1 MWWLRLIYTRER
13 RIGKRE
19 RGSCGVTGNC
29 RRDESGRN
37 PVSDFVGN
45 LRSRSRRYR
54 NIYGEKVIRY
64 SRKKV
69 ATDANTSRQ
78 SLQKYRGIELLIR
91 DDDEVAPIGEL
102 RRANE
107 IGPCLENETRN

>member
-1 MWWLRLIYTRER
+1 MWWLGLIYTRER
-13 RIGKRE
+13 RKYHGKSIARPKEKEIGKRE
-19 RGSCGVTGNC
+19 HGSCGVTGNC
-29 RRDESGRN
+29 RQDESRRN

-69 ATDANTSRQ
+69 ATTPSCHRECC
-78 SLQKYRGIELLIR
+78 YY
-91 DDDEVAPIGEL
+91 
-102 RRANE
+102 
-107 IGPCLENETRN
+107 